1 MNVLDVKC
9 LMLSYPI
16 RQEVG
21 IRDTLGGLILAGFLT
36 VQVAGD
42 MVARVV
48 AVSSE
53 EQEFK
58 NHHVSVGLGHCV
70 LLVFFNFMMYTDLG
84 RFHEHWSFN
93 ILDDMSMYTH
103 AI

>member
-1 MNVLDVKC
+1 MFDAFV
-9 LMLSYPI
+9 PP
-16 RQEVG
+16 QEVG
-21 IRDTLGGLILAGFLT
+21 IRDTLGGLILAGFLP

-48 AVSSE
+48 AVSLKS
-53 EQEFK
+53 K
-58 NHHVSVGLGHCV
+58 NSKITMFQLVLATVYFLILGIY
-70 LLVFFNFMMYTDLG
+70 FMMYTDLG